1 MLHRKSSW
9 PDYRAVWRWHFYAG
23 LFCIPFV
30 IILSL
35 TGALYLYRPQLEPWL
50 DRSWD
55 EKVSDGI
62 AQPVATQFQAALA
75 TFPQAKPSAYLL
87 PEIGWKAS
95 RFLVMHEGKL
105 KRVYVDPHQAQV
117 LGWESDDSRFF
128 NWLKRL
134 HGQLLMGTRGSNL
147 VELASSWTIVML
159 ATGLFLWWPRSH
171 KGWGGILYP
180 RWRSGPRRWMRDL
193 HGVTGFWIAAF
204 AFFLLATG
212 LPWAKFWGSYFRQA
226 RALVGAD
233 ISKQDWTLG
242 GQSAGDHAGHTNDS
256 NQPKKRKGGFRRSSG
271 GIVEHW
277 DHLERVVSV
286 ADSMQLAPPVLIEP
300 PGKSGGPWT
309 IKAESPNRLLRRTTE
324 LDAATGQVVSEERF
338 AQKHWID
345 QAVSAGIAAHEGQL
359 FGPLNQ
365 LLGLLTALGLLL
377 LSLSGLWMWWRRRI
391 PGTLGAPVPLVQ
403 PRIQATFV
411 LLFLLLSLY
420 IPMFGASALLVA
432 ILERFVLSRNEAIR
446 QWLSLGP
453 LAHQDQLP
461 Q

>member
-23 LFCIPFV
+23 LICIPFG

-50 DRSWD
+50 DRTWD
-55 EKVSDGI
+55 EKVSGEI
-62 AQPVATQFQAALA
+62 VQPLAMQFQAALE
-75 TFPQAKPSAYLL
+75 TFPQSKPAAYLL
-87 PEIGWKAS
+87 PDSGWKAS

-105 KRVYVDPHQAQV
+105 QRVYVDPNQAKV
-117 LGWESDDSRFF
+117 LGWELDDSRFF

-180 RWRSGPRRWMRDL
+180 RWHSGPRRWIRDL

-233 ISKQDWTLG
+233 LSKQDWTLG

-256 NQPKKRKGGFRRSSG
+256 IQPMKRKGGFRRSSG
-271 GIVEHW
+271 GIVENW
-277 DHLERVVSV
+277 DHLEMVVSKAV
-286 ADSMQLAPPVLIEP
+286 SMQLEPPVLIEP
-300 PGKSGGPWT
+300 PESEGGPWK
-309 IKAESPNRLLRRTTE
+309 IKGESPNRVHRRTTE
-324 LDAATGQVVSEERF
+324 LDATTGRVVRDDGFS
-338 AQKHWID
+338 QKHWID

-377 LSLSGLWMWWRRRI
+377 LSVSGLRMWWRRRTSK
-391 PGTLGAPVPLVQ
+391 TLGAPPPLVQ

-411 LLFLLLSLY
+411 AMFLLLSLY
-420 IPMFGASALLVA
+420 IPMFGASALLVVL
-432 ILERFVLSRNEAIR
+432 LERFVLSRNETLR
-446 QWLSLGP
+446 HWLSLRP
-453 LAHQDQLP
+453 TTRNATEP
-461 Q
+461 P

>member
-55 EKVSDGI
+55 EKVSGET
-62 AQPVATQFQAALA
+62 AQPLAIQFQAALR
-75 TFPQAKPSAYLL
+75 TLPDSKPAAYLL
-87 PEIGWKAS
+87 PEPGWKAS
-95 RFLVMHEGKL
+95 RFLVMQEGGL
-105 KRVYVDPHQAQV
+105 QRVYVDPTRAEV
-117 LGWESDDSRFF
+117 LGWESEDTRFF

-134 HGQLLMGTRGSNL
+134 HGQLLLGNRGSNL
-147 VELASSWTIVML
+147 VELASSWTIIML

-180 RWRSGPRRWMRDL
+180 RWRSGHRRWLRDL

-233 ISKQDWTLG
+233 LSKQDWTLG
-242 GQSAGDHAGHTNDS
+242 GQPANVHSGHPS
-256 NQPKKRKGGFRRSSG
+256 EHQSPKKRKGGFRRSSG
-271 GIVEHW
+271 GIVENW
-277 DHLERVVSV
+277 DHLETV
-286 ADSMQLAPPVLIEP
+286 ASHASSMKLATPVLIEP
-300 PGKSGGPWT
+300 PEKSGGTWT
-309 IKAESPNRLLRRTTE
+309 IKAESQNRVLRRTTE
-324 LDAATGQVVSEERF
+324 MDAATGRVVRDEGFS
-338 AQKHWID
+338 QKHWLD

-359 FGPLNQ
+359 FGLPNQ
-365 LLGLLTALGLLL
+365 LLGLLTALGLIL
-377 LSLSGLWMWWRRRI
+377 LSCSGLWMWWRRRA
-391 PGTLGAPVPLVQ
+391 PETLGAPAPLIQ
-403 PRIQATFV
+403 PQFQAFFLI
-411 LLFLLLSLY
+411 LLLLLSLY
-420 IPMFGASALLVA
+420 IPMFGASALAVML
-432 ILERFVLSRNEAIR
+432 LERCVLCRNETIR
-446 QWLSLGP
+446 RWLSLGP
-453 LAHQDQLP
+453 PSFP
-461 Q
+461 QIPSR